1 MSKEPWNTLHLKNGD
16 AKPVVD
22 PDTVTIYAMRFDW
35 WKQELLTK
43 AQNFSRFCPYTERVI
58 LICLEKG
65 LEFTVVNINLGSK
78 PDWFLDLSPSGS
90 IPVVQYK
97 NYIVT
102 GSVEGS
108 LFVDQVCL
116 EYYFLFSSLARAK
129 ASTGKMS

>member
-1 MSKEPWNTLHLKNGD
+1 M
-16 AKPVVD
+16 
-22 PDTVTIYAMRFDW
+22 
-35 WKQELLTK
+35 
-43 AQNFSRFCPYTERVI
+43 
-58 LICLEKG
+58 
-65 LEFTVVNINLGSK
+65 NINLGSK

-116 EYYFLFSSLARAK
+116 ECYFLFSSLARAK